1 MAGKLRPCPTRGH
14 TGKPARPPVTGER
27 QGVTAGPGA
36 LGEQV
41 GEPSAMWQYSAA
53 ECGPPSPLKTPSPWR
68 PGPQPTTPLA
78 TAWQKLWRQ
87 TLEPVPWCGTCLWAA
102 GHAAHGCAGHLALS
116 ASSLLRA
123 GSMCPARSGAAL
135 GPEDCWLAVS
145 PEPGSRP
152 PGRHVGHKRRTAPC
166 PAEGPGSLRGQDTP
180 GQREKHQVRVEEG
193 DPALAWPGRQ
203 LPSPPPPS
211 PRPPFAS
218 AVRGPPLS
226 RSHPTRGPQ
235 SEVCPQTTLRPSL
248 EGRSRASQGLWT
260 RGRTPLSQA
269 LGTDRLLAHSRCS
282 VSVCE
287 QGGSGRALWAG
298 AGLGEDHTEPGSSPQ
313 TGTDHRQQAHGTG
326 EHRPAPA
333 GAPPSLGT
341 PLPLPRTRPPTLVA
355 GPQASVG
362 PAAPEGRLRPSR
374 DLR

>member
-1 MAGKLRPCPTRGH
+1 MPACTRGQRPGRAGSAH
-14 TGKPARPPVTGER
+14 GVPGTQASGARHAQGVREARWQGSCGRAPPGATGKPARPPVTGER

-203 LPSPPPPS
+203 LPSPPPHLRDHPS
-211 PRPPFAS
+211 PLLCAGHPSAGATQPEVLNQRCALRPPCAP
-218 AVRGPPLS
+218 AWRVGAGPARACGPVGAPLS
-226 RSHPTRGPQ
+226 ARRWG
-235 SEVCPQTTLRPSL
+235 QTACWHT
-248 EGRSRASQGLWT
+248 
-260 RGRTPLSQA
+260 
-269 LGTDRLLAHSRCS
+269 
-282 VSVCE
+282 V
-287 QGGSGRALWAG
+287 G
-298 AGLGEDHTEPGSSPQ
+298 AQ
-313 TGTDHRQQAHGTG
+313 
-326 EHRPAPA
+326 
-333 GAPPSLGT
+333 
-341 PLPLPRTRPPTLVA
+341 
-355 GPQASVG
+355 
-362 PAAPEGRLRPSR
+362 
-374 DLR
+374 